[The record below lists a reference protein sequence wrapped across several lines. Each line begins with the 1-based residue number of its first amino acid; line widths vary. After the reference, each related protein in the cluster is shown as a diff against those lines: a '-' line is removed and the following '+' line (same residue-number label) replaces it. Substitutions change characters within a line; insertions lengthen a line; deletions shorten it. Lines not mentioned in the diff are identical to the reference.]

1 MLLNAYAAGI
11 FPMAESQ
18 DDPEL
23 YWIDPETR
31 GILPLDGFH
40 IPKRLRRTLK
50 TSPFTIKIDTSF
62 EAVIKMCAAH
72 APDRP
77 STWINAQVLDIYG
90 QLFEQGHCHTV
101 ETWLDGE
108 LVGGLY
114 GIRLRGAFF
123 GESMFS
129 RQTDASKIALVYLIA
144 RLNHGGFTLLDTQ
157 FVTEHLARFGTIEI
171 ERADYHNRLATA
183 LETKADFYSLA
194 LEADVDEVLQ
204 LVSHT
209 S

>member
-1 MLLNAYAAGI
+1 
-11 FPMAESQ
+11 MAESQ

-40 IPKRLRRTLK
+40 MPKRLRRTLK
-50 TSPFTIKIDTSF
+50 TTPFTIKIDTSF
-62 EAVIKMCAAH
+62 EAVIKMCAAQ

-77 STWINAQVLDIYG
+77 STWINTQVLDLYG

-101 ETWLDGE
+101 ETWLDDE

-129 RQTDASKIALVYLIA
+129 RKTDASKIALVYLIA
-144 RLNHGGFTLLDTQ
+144 RLNHGGFNLLDTQ

-171 ERADYHNRLATA
+171 DRADYHDRLANA
-183 LETKADFYSLA
+183 LNTEADFYSLA
-194 LEADVDEVLQ
+194 LDADVAEILQ